1 MFEASC
7 CRPGKKNILPFV
19 WRRDLEGEGC
29 VVEGAVK
36 ILWRP
41 VEVGSRSQ
49 TYDFRE
55 LPRSDQEHYR
65 YMYNYKGY

>member
-1 MFEASC
+1 M
-7 CRPGKKNILPFV
+7 
-19 WRRDLEGEGC
+19 
-29 VVEGAVK
+29 EGAVK